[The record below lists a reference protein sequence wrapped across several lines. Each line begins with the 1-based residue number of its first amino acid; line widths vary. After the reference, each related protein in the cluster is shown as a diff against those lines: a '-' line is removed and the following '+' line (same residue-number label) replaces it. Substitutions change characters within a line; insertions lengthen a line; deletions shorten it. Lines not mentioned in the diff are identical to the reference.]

1 MLKQRVLTALILGP
15 LIIWSVLAFEHT
27 ALAIEMGLILML
39 AAWEWARMAGISN
52 QMGRVG
58 YSFFIAGLL
67 LLLAWLMH
75 IRSEWLQPVLYV
87 FSVWWAIAVLIIVR
101 ANRKQV
107 SIIERFTPGLIVQN
121 LLAGCLVLGGA
132 FIAVVGM
139 HRLTGDGSVTAKY
152 ILSLLIL
159 IWAADSAA
167 YFTGKAFGKHKL
179 AINVSPGKTWEGV
192 AGAMLAT
199 VFIAYIIGVYLGQ
212 TSPASYYFIGI
223 ALISVCFSIVGD
235 LMVSLFKR
243 RAGVKDSSHLLPG
256 HGGILDRIDSL
267 MSSAPVFL
275 LGLLV
280 AGVK

>member
-15 LIIWSVLAFEHT
+15 LIIWSVLAFEHS

-39 AAWEWARMAGISN
+39 AAWEWARMSGINN

-67 LLLAWLMH
+67 LLLAWVMH

-87 FSVWWAIAVLIIVR
+87 FSLWWTIAVLIIVR

-107 SIIERFTPGLIVQN
+107 SIVERFTPGLIVQN
-121 LLAGCLVLGGA
+121 LLAGSLILSGA
-132 FIAVVGM
+132 FIAVVAM
-139 HRLTGDGSVTAKY
+139 HQFEEYGAVY
-152 ILSLLIL
+152 ILILLVL
-159 IWAADSAA
+159 IWIADSAA

-179 AINVSPGKTWEGV
+179 AANVSPGKTWEGV
-192 AGAMLAT
+192 AGGLLGSAIA
-199 VFIAYIIGVYLGQ
+199 AYIISIYLDLESAVSFQ
-212 TSPASYYFIGI
+212 FIII
-223 ALISVCFSIVGD
+223 AIFAVVFSIVGD
-235 LMVSLFKR
+235 LIESLYKR
-243 RAGVKDSSHLLPG
+243 RAGIKDSSQLLPG

-267 MSSAPVFL
+267 MSSAPIFL